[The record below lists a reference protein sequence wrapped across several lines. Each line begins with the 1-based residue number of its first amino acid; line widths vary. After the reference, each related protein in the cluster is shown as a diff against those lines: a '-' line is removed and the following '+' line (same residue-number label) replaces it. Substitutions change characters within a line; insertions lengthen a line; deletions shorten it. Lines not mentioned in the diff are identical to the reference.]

1 MIGLIIITNGNLALE
16 LKSAM
21 EHIIGIQNN
30 VAIFCITPDD
40 DIDIQK
46 KNIQK
51 TIKEINEGN
60 GIIILTD
67 MFGGTPSNLA
77 LNFLKPGSIE
87 IISGVNL
94 PMLVKIGQS
103 RDNSNILEVIQ
114 EGKSAAQKYISIASE
129 ILSENNDNSYYN
141 NHWLIYLI

>member
-21 EHIIGIQNN
+21 EHIIGTQTN

-40 DIDIQK
+40 DIDIK
-46 KNIQK
+46 KSNIQK
-51 TIKEINEGN
+51 TIKEVNQGN
-60 GIIILTD
+60 GVIILTD

-77 LNFLKPGSIE
+77 LNFLEPGNIE

-103 RDNSNILEVIQ
+103 RSDGNILEVIQ
-114 EGKSAAQKYISIASE
+114 EGKIAAQKYISIASE
-129 ILSENNDNSYYN
+129 ILSENNNSS
-141 NHWLIYLI
+141 

>member
-114 EGKSAAQKYISIASE
+114 EGKNAAQKYISIASE
-129 ILSENNDNSYYN
+129 ILSENNDNSY
-141 NHWLIYLI
+141 

>member
-21 EHIIGIQNN
+21 EHIIGTQTNI
-30 VAIFCITPDD
+30 AIFCITPDD

-46 KNIQK
+46 NNIQK
-51 TIKEINEGN
+51 TIKEVNQGN
-60 GIIILTD
+60 GVIILTD

-77 LNFLKPGSIE
+77 LNFLEPGNIE

-94 PMLVKIGQS
+94 PMLVKIGQLRS
-103 RDNSNILEVIQ
+103 DGNILEVIQ
-114 EGKSAAQKYISIASE
+114 EGKIVAQKYISIASE
-129 ILSENNDNSYYN
+129 ILSENNNSS
-141 NHWLIYLI
+141 

>member
-21 EHIIGIQNN
+21 EHIIGAQTN

-46 KNIQK
+46 NNIQK
-51 TIKEINEGN
+51 TIKELNQGN
-60 GIIILTD
+60 GVIILTD
-67 MFGGTPSNLA
+67 MFGGAPSNLA
-77 LNFLKPGSIE
+77 LNFLEPGIVE

-103 RDNSNILEVIQ
+103 RDNKNILEVIQ
-114 EGKSAAQKYISIASE
+114 EGNSSAQKYISIASE
-129 ILSENNDNSYYN
+129 ILSENDNNS
-141 NHWLIYLI
+141 

>member
-21 EHIIGIQNN
+21 EHIIGAQTN

-40 DIDIQK
+40 DIDIHK
-46 KNIQK
+46 NNIQK
-51 TIKEINEGN
+51 TIKELNQGN
-60 GIIILTD
+60 GVIILTD
-67 MFGGTPSNLA
+67 MFGGAPSNLA
-77 LNFLKPGSIE
+77 LNFLEPGIVE

-103 RDNSNILEVIQ
+103 RDNKNILEVIQ
-114 EGKSAAQKYISIASE
+114 EGKGSAQKYISIASE
-129 ILSENNDNSYYN
+129 ILSENDNNS
-141 NHWLIYLI
+141 

>member
-21 EHIIGIQNN
+21 EHIIGTQSN

-46 KNIQK
+46 NNIQK
-51 TIKEINEGN
+51 TIKEVNQGN
-60 GIIILTD
+60 GVIILTD

-77 LNFLKPGSIE
+77 LNFLEPGIIE

-103 RDNSNILEVIQ
+103 RSDGNILEVIQ
-114 EGKSAAQKYISIASE
+114 EGKIAAQNYISIASE
-129 ILSENNDNSYYN
+129 ILSENNNSS
-141 NHWLIYLI
+141 

>member
-21 EHIIGIQNN
+21 EHIIGAQTN

-46 KNIQK
+46 NNIQK
-51 TIKEINEGN
+51 TIKELNKGN
-60 GIIILTD
+60 GVIILTD
-67 MFGGTPSNLA
+67 MFGGAPSNLA
-77 LNFLKPGSIE
+77 LNFLEPRIVE

-103 RDNSNILEVIQ
+103 RDNKNILEVIQ
-114 EGKSAAQKYISIASE
+114 EGKSSAQKYISIASE
-129 ILSENNDNSYYN
+129 ILSENDNNS
-141 NHWLIYLI
+141 